1 MVSRLVRGWT
11 VGNNGGEGGFE
22 FKTRRGVPPF
32 VSSER
37 IERSGEKGKKTKE
50 AEMLHGTEGGKETK
64 GAASLGAFQGN
75 PRRDARVGR
84 RRKKDVG
91 ESGSN
96 RKDV

>member
-64 GAASLGAFQGN
+64 GGGELRSVPRESKKGRASG
-75 PRRDARVGR
+75 P
-84 RRKKDVG
+84 
-91 ESGSN
+91 
-96 RKDV
+96 